1 MAKRTVLLTG
11 ASGLLGTWLRRAPP
25 AGTTVI
31 SLTHRTRLAN
41 DVGVVADLRNP
52 HAVSAAVASARPA
65 VVIHAAYARDEA
77 SIVDATQNIVDAA
90 LAVGARL
97 VHVSTD
103 AVFSGDGLP
112 RGEQAR
118 PDAVWDYGR
127 WKARAEQVVT
137 RASAS
142 SAIVRL
148 PLIVSLDPEDHV
160 VASIRRGAANRQP
173 THWFDDEVRQPAS
186 AHELAG
192 AVWNIA
198 SLDARQGAGT
208 WHLPG
213 PESLTRYE
221 IARRVV
227 SALRLGIHAIAAGCT
242 PRSAERPRHVHLLD
256 ERARST
262 IGWAPTRILSR
273 HLDSVPGAR

>member
-1 MAKRTVLLTG
+1 
-11 ASGLLGTWLRRAPP
+11 
-25 AGTTVI
+25 VI
-31 SLTHRTRLAN
+31 PLIHLTRLAD
-41 DVGVVADLRNP
+41 DVGVVADLRNR
-52 HAVSAAVASARPA
+52 HSVSAAVANARPA

-77 SIVDATQNIVDAA
+77 SIVDATQNVVDAA
-90 LAVGARL
+90 LAVGAGL

-103 AVFSGDGLP
+103 AVFCGDGLP
-112 RGEQAR
+112 RDEKA
-118 PDAVWDYGR
+118 PADAVWDYGR

-137 RASAS
+137 RGSAS

-160 VASIRRGAANRQP
+160 VACIRRGAANRQP

-186 AHELAG
+186 VRELAG
-192 AVWNIA
+192 AVWDIA
-198 SLDARQGAGT
+198 SLDAAQGAGT

-227 SALRLGIHAIAAGCT
+227 SELRLGSHAITAEST
-242 PRSAERPRHVHLLD
+242 PRSAERPRHIHLLD
-256 ERARST
+256 ERARRS
-262 IGWAPTRILSR
+262 IGWAPTSVLSEGR
-273 HLDSVPGAR
+273 DSVPGAW